1 MEVPKRRVLR
11 VVYFYL
17 KSNLPSLIN
26 DSDEGSDSVP
36 GDGEMK
42 KREGERA
49 SRFIWTRAG
58 GERER
63 ASALVRGGMRW
74 VVVGIPVCSV
84 QGWGADWRTLT
95 SAQQEQLD
103 SITSSTEGSYAAA
116 LHGRGLWK
124 GKGGGDRTVQAAN
137 QHNATP
143 SGARGNW
150 VNVPVL
156 NEPLQRP
163 QGWARG
169 SVREVV
175 EAISVTVMS
184 VCFLPSTSL
193 LLCLICSVILHTVR
207 LFTRTKMKWSVFSF
221 TKTFCPT

>member
-1 MEVPKRRVLR
+1 MIPMRGVTACQEMERW
-11 VVYFYL
+11 
-17 KSNLPSLIN
+17 
-26 DSDEGSDSVP
+26 
-36 GDGEMK
+36 
-42 KREGERA
+42 KREKERELPGL
-49 SRFIWTRAG
+49 FG
-58 GERER
+58 PGLEERER
-63 ASALVRGGMRW
+63 ELLPWLGRDEVGGGGDSCVLCSGLRCWLKDPDLRSAGTAWLYHF
-74 VVVGIPVCSV
+74 
-84 QGWGADWRTLT
+84 
-95 SAQQEQLD
+95 E
-103 SITSSTEGSYAAA
+103 
-116 LHGRGLWK
+116 HRGLICCGTAWQ
-124 GKGGGDRTVQAAN
+124 GPLEREGGGDRTVQAAN

-150 VNVPVL
+150 VHVPVL

-163 QGWARG
+163 QGWAQG

>member
-1 MEVPKRRVLR
+1 MIPMRGVTACQEMERW
-11 VVYFYL
+11 
-17 KSNLPSLIN
+17 
-26 DSDEGSDSVP
+26 
-36 GDGEMK
+36 
-42 KREGERA
+42 KREK
-49 SRFIWTRAG
+49 
-58 GERER
+58 ERELPGLFGPGLEER
-63 ASALVRGGMRW
+63 ESFCPGWGGMRW

-124 GKGGGDRTVQAAN
+124 GGGDRTVQAAN

-150 VNVPVL
+150 VHVPVL

-163 QGWARG
+163 QGWAQG

-193 LLCLICSVILHTVR
+193 LLCLICSVISHTVR
-207 LFTRTKMKWSVFSF
+207 LFTRTKMKRF
-221 TKTFCPT
+221 TKPFCPT